1 MKKVSREEIL
11 NGNLIKTLLIL
22 SVPVIINS
30 FIQTMYNLT
39 DTYWLGK
46 LGTDQLAAINLVTPM
61 QNLIINLGSGITVAG
76 SVLISQYLGAKED
89 KGARSMA
96 NQIFACAVMFSLVFM
111 TVCSLAS
118 PLIVRWLGADP
129 SEDLYRYAKTYLQLV
144 MLDMPF
150 LFTINMYTSIHQ
162 AEGDTLSPMLLN
174 LLGIAI
180 NLVADPLLMVHFRFG
195 AAGAAIA
202 TVIAKAVPAV
212 VAFIRLHDRKHIV
225 YLDLRKLRF
234 EKEKLKQIVTVGVP
248 SAIGGS
254 VQQLGFLILSKSVFV
269 YGKDAMAA
277 YGIGNKVNGI
287 ISLPSTGIGS
297 AIAIVVG
304 QNYGAG
310 QMQRA
315 QKAFRF
321 ACTIIVGF
329 LAVGGFIL
337 SRPAISG
344 SIVRIFS
351 EDETVIGMAAD
362 YLSILALWCFSN
374 GVHDTANGFFK
385 GMGKTTV
392 PMAVDISRLWIFRF
406 GTLYFCEY
414 VLHLGVRSI
423 WYAVVVSNGIA
434 ALILFILYLSGVW
447 KKWKRSIKYSKKV
460 S

>member
-89 KGARSMA
+89 EGARSMA
-96 NQIFACAVMFSLVFM
+96 NQIFACAVMFSIVFM
-111 TVCSLAS
+111 TVCSLSA
-118 PLIVRWLGADP
+118 PIIVRWLGADP
-129 SEDLYRYAKTYLQLV
+129 GEDLYRYAKIYLQLV

-174 LLGIAI
+174 LLGICI
-180 NLVADPLLMVHFRFG
+180 NLVADPLLMVHFKFG

-202 TVIAKAVPAV
+202 TVAAKAVPAV

-225 YLDLRKLRF
+225 YLNLRKLKF

-254 VQQLGFLILSKSVFV
+254 VQQLGFLILSKSVFA

-277 YGIGNKVNGI
+277 YGVGNKVNGI

-310 QMQRA
+310 QMKRA

-321 ACTIIVGF
+321 ACIMIVGF

-337 SRPAISG
+337 SRPAISE

-351 EDETVIGMAAD
+351 DDDKVIGMAAD

-434 ALILFILYLSGVW
+434 ALILFVLYLSGVW

>member
-1 MKKVSREEIL
+1 MKRVSREDIL
-11 NGNLIKTLLIL
+11 SGNLIKTLLVL

-30 FIQTMYNLT
+30 FLQTMYNLT

-96 NQIFACAVMFSLVFM
+96 NQIFACALIFSIVFM
-111 TVCSLAS
+111 ILCSGMA

-129 SEDLYRYAKTYLQLV
+129 TQDLYRYAKTYLQLV

-174 LLGIAI
+174 LMGICI
-180 NLVADPLLMVHFRFG
+180 NLVADPALMVWLKLG
-195 AAGAAIA
+195 AAGAALA
-202 TVIAKAVPAV
+202 TVAAKAVPAII
-212 VAFIRLHDRKHIV
+212 AFIALQNRKHIV
-225 YLDLRKLRF
+225 YLDLRKLKF
-234 EKEKLKQIVTVGVP
+234 EKDKLRQIVTVGVP

-254 VQQLGFLILSKSVFV
+254 VQQLGFLILSRSVFA
-269 YGKDAMAA
+269 YGKNSMAA

-297 AIAIVVG
+297 AVSIVVG
-304 QNYGAG
+304 QNYGAN
-310 QMQRA
+310 QMPRA
-315 QKAFRF
+315 QKAVRF
-321 ACTIIVGF
+321 SVVMVVGF
-329 LAVGGFIL
+329 LAIGGFIL
-337 SRPAISG
+337 SRPMIST
-344 SIVRIFS
+344 SIVKIFS
-351 EDETVIGMAAD
+351 DDQEVIEKAAD
-362 YLSILALWCFSN
+362 FLSILALWCFAN

-392 PMAVDISRLWIFRF
+392 PMVVDISRLWVFRF
-406 GTLYFCEY
+406 GTLYFCDL
-414 VLHLGVRSI
+414 VLHMGVRSI

-434 ALILFILYLSGVW
+434 ALILLIVYLSGVW
-447 KKWKRSIKYSKKV
+447 KKWKPSVKKKEYK
-460 S
+460 

>member
-30 FIQTMYNLT
+30 FLQTMYNLT

-76 SVLISQYLGAKED
+76 SVLISQYLGAKRDED
-89 KGARSMA
+89 AKSMA
-96 NQIFACAVMFSLVFM
+96 NQIFACALIFSLVFM
-111 TVCSLAS
+111 ALCSAGA

-129 SEDLYRYAKTYLQLV
+129 TQDLYRYAKIYLQLV

-150 LFTINMYTSIHQ
+150 LYTVNMYTSIHH
-162 AEGDTLSPMLLN
+162 AEGDTLTPMLLN
-174 LLGIAI
+174 LLGICI
-180 NLVADPLLMVHFRFG
+180 NLAADPLLMVHFDFG
-195 AAGAAIA
+195 AAGAALA
-202 TVIAKAVPAV
+202 TVAAKAVPAII
-212 VAFIRLHDRKHIV
+212 AFITLHNKKHVV
-225 YLDLRKLRF
+225 YLNLRKLKF
-234 EKEKLKQIVTVGVP
+234 EKEKLKQIVKVGIP

-254 VQQLGFLILSKSVFV
+254 VQQLGFLILSRSVFA
-269 YGKDAMAA
+269 YGKNAMAA

-304 QNYGAG
+304 QNYGAN
-310 QMQRA
+310 QMPRA
-315 QKAFRF
+315 QKVVRF
-321 ACTIIVGF
+321 SCIMIVAF

-337 SRPAISG
+337 SRPFISEP
-344 SIVRIFS
+344 IVKIFS
-351 EDETVIGMAAD
+351 DDPEVISMAAD
-362 YLSILALWCFSN
+362 FLSIMALWCFAN
-374 GVHDTANGFFK
+374 GVHDTINGFFK

-406 GTLYFCEY
+406 GTLYFCQL
-414 VLHLGVRSI
+414 VLNMGVRSI

-434 ALILFILYLSGVW
+434 AAILFVLYVSGVW
-447 KKWKRSIKYSKKV
+447 KKWKRSVK
-460 S
+460 

>member
-1 MKKVSREEIL
+1 MKRVSREEIL

-89 KGARSMA
+89 DGARSMA
-96 NQIFACAVMFSLVFM
+96 NQIFACAVMFSIVFM
-111 TVCSLAS
+111 TVCSLAA

-129 SEDLYRYAKTYLQLV
+129 SEDLYKYAKIYLQLV

-174 LLGIAI
+174 LLGICI
-180 NLVADPLLMVHFRFG
+180 NLVADPLLMVHFKFG

-202 TVIAKAVPAV
+202 TVFAKAIPAI

-225 YLDLRKLRF
+225 YLNLRKLKF

-254 VQQLGFLILSKSVFV
+254 VQQLGFLILSKSVFA

-287 ISLPSTGIGS
+287 IALPSTGIGS

-310 QMQRA
+310 QMKRA

-321 ACTIIVGF
+321 ACIMIVGF
-329 LAVGGFIL
+329 LAVGGFVL

-351 EDETVIGMAAD
+351 DDETVIGMAAD

-434 ALILFILYLSGVW
+434 ALILFVLYISGVW
-447 KKWKRSIKYSKKV
+447 KKWKRSIKYTKKV